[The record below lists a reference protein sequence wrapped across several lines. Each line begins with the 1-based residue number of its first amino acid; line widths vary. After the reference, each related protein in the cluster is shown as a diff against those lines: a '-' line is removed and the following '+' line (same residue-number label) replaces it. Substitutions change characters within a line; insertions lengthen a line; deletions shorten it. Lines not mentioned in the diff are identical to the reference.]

1 MSDSFFWTKFETV
14 NGFNAGLYECMNDN
28 SQREANTAVL
38 CDVEHDRRQHSHLT
52 LNLII
57 LTLPSCMMLNM
68 LLKGQCH
75 YYPVWCGIWHKE
87 KTVTVVLYDV
97 EYGTER
103 PMSLLSHMMR
113 NITQRKRH
121 SCLVWCGIWHRGQCH
136 YYPVWCAIWHKE
148 TSVTILSCMMW
159 NKAQKGQCH
168 SCLVWCRIW
177 HREANVTA
185 VLYDAE

>member
-1 MSDSFFWTKFETV
+1 MWCWTWQTPTQPSYIE
-14 NGFNAGLYECMNDN
+14 FNHID
-28 SQREANTAVL
+28 TAV
-38 CDVEHDRRQHSHLT
+38 V
-52 LNLII
+52 
-57 LTLPSCMMLNM
+57 
-68 LLKGQCH
+68 
-75 YYPVWCGIWHKE
+75 
-87 KTVTVVLYDV
+87 YDV
-97 EYGTER
+97 EYAFER
-103 PMSLLSHMMR
+103 PMSLLSCMMW
-113 NITQRKRH
+113 NMAQRENCH
-121 SCLVWCGIWHRGQCH
+121 SCLVWCGIWHREANVTTIPYDAEYNTEKTSQLSCMMWNIAQRGQCH